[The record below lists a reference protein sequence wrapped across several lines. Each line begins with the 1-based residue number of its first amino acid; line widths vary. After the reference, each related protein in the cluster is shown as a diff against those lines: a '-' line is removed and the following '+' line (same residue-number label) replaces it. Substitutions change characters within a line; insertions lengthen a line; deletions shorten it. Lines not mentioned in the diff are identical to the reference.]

1 MSRKSTRLV
10 FVVLFIC
17 AALGGLILHNQA
29 AWKQNR
35 ENMTAQNSADGQS
48 SSSADEV
55 AAPTQDPETTDSSS
69 KTPGSIQAASQ
80 GSPAPGQSGKAG
92 EAGQSS
98 VAPVE
103 SSPQPAAP
111 QQSSPAGDDS
121 LRGQLE
127 LQYISQLQSI
137 ASGYEAKLN
146 ALVATAASEYKSVKN
161 ADPNADLTPLAS
173 KYFAAGKAL
182 EAECDAQM
190 YPLLEAFEN
199 DLGANSFPVDKA
211 VQARETY
218 EASKSARA
226 GTITSD
232 KP

>member
-17 AALGGLILHNQA
+17 AALGGLMLHNQA
-29 AWKQNR
+29 PWKQNR
-35 ENMTAQNSADGQS
+35 ENTTAPSSANGQS
-48 SSSADEV
+48 SGSAGGV
-55 AAPTQDPETTDSSS
+55 AAPNQDSAATGSGS
-69 KTPGSIQAASQ
+69 KTPGSEAVQKPAGDSGSTQAPQ
-80 GSPAPGQSGKAG
+80 GSPATSQSGKAG

-98 VAPVE
+98 VTPVE
-103 SSPQPAAP
+103 NPPQPADP
-111 QQSSPAGDDS
+111 QQPSSVEDNS

-137 ASGYEAKLN
+137 ASGYETELN
-146 ALVATAASEYKSVKN
+146 ALAATAASEYQSVKN

-182 EAECDAQM
+182 EAKCDAQM

-199 DLGANSFPVDKA
+199 DLAANSFPVDKA
-211 VQARETY
+211 VQAR
-218 EASKSARA
+218 
-226 GTITSD
+226 
-232 KP
+232 